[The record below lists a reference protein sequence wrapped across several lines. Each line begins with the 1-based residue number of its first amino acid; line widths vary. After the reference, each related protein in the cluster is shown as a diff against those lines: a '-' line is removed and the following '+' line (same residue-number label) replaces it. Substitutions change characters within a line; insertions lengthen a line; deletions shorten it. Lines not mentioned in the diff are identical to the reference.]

1 MQSIDINVLNQS
13 IDSLIQGINDY
24 YFDIPG
30 GLFESTSPIFL
41 SLYII
46 VFTIASTLW
55 LAIVI
60 LVVQFEIVRKRGG
73 GGGV

>member
-1 MQSIDINVLNQS
+1 MQSIDINLLNQS

-41 SLYII
+41 SLYIT

-55 LAIVI
+55 LVIVI
-60 LVVQFEIVRKRGG
+60 LIVQFEIVRKRGG